1 VAGAPA
7 QREPHRYIVAFVA
20 ALIGIGP
27 LSIDAYLP
35 ALPTMAQA
43 LDSTIVAANIT
54 VSSFLL
60 GYAIGQLFGGPIS
73 DQIGRMRVALF
84 GLILLTICS
93 VAIAF
98 ANNMPLVQ
106 WLRGLQAVGGGFA
119 TVVAMAMI
127 RDSFPPEEAAKRY
140 PLVMLILLGAPLF
153 APGIGAALLPLG
165 WPSIFIFL
173 AAYAVVIALLFPAIG
188 ETLPHP
194 PGKVRLA
201 GIVPQYIAVLKT
213 RINGRLVP
221 LRYIFAQG
229 LITSVMMIFITN
241 SAFIY
246 LDYFAVGEQNF
257 MFFFGANIVVMMV
270 FSLTT
275 SRVVG
280 RVAPFTL
287 FRSGRIIQLIALAGL
302 TVCVFLSDHP
312 ETLWFT
318 PLLAL
323 GIGTAGM
330 IGPSVNALY
339 LSLFDR
345 LAGSASSLMATA
357 SFVFGGAL
365 GALTSALHDGTL
377 RPVMATMLAAVVVAN
392 LIAAT
397 IPAPVRVTSTP
408 EGSPT

>member
-1 VAGAPA
+1 LTGAPEH
-7 QREPHRYIVAFVA
+7 REPHRYLVAFVA

-35 ALPTMAQA
+35 ALPTMAES
-43 LDSTIVAANIT
+43 LDSTIVAANVT
-54 VSSFLL
+54 VSSFLI

-84 GLILLTICS
+84 GLILLAVCS
-93 VAIAF
+93 VWIAF

-127 RDSFPPEEAAKRY
+127 RDSFPPAEAAKRY

-173 AAYAVVIALLFPAIG
+173 AGYAVVIALLFPAIG
-188 ETLPHP
+188 ESLPRP
-194 PGKVRLA
+194 GGKVRLG
-201 GIVPQYIAVLKT
+201 GIVPQYLAVLKT
-213 RINGRLVP
+213 RVNGRLVP
-221 LRYIFAQG
+221 LRFIFSQG

-287 FRSGRIIQLIALAGL
+287 FRGGRIIQLTALAVL
-302 TVCVFLSDHP
+302 VTCVFLAEEP
-312 ETLWFT
+312 ETVWFT

-323 GIGTAGM
+323 AIGTAGM

-339 LSLFDR
+339 LSIFDR
-345 LAGSASSLMATA
+345 LAGSAASLMATA
-357 SFVFGGAL
+357 SFVFGGVL
-365 GALTSALHDGTL
+365 GALSSALHDGTL
-377 RPVMATMLAAVVVAN
+377 RPVMATMLLAVVMAN

-397 IPAPVRVTSTP
+397 IPAPAGTSARLRDTP
-408 EGSPT
+408 P

>member
-1 VAGAPA
+1 MGGAA
-7 QREPHRYIVAFVA
+7 DRREPHRYIVAFVA

-27 LSIDAYLP
+27 LAIDAYLP
-35 ALPTMAQA
+35 ALPAMAQA
-43 LDSTIVAANIT
+43 LNSDIVAANLT

-60 GYAIGQLFGGPIS
+60 GYAVGQLFGGPIS
-73 DQIGRMRVALF
+73 DQVGRMRVALF

-173 AAYAVVIALLFPAIG
+173 AAYAVMIALLFPAIG
-188 ETLPHP
+188 ETLPRP
-194 PGKVRLA
+194 GGKVRLS

-270 FSLTT
+270 FSMTT
-275 SRVVG
+275 ARIVG
-280 RVAPFTL
+280 NVLPFTL
-287 FRSGRIIQLIALAGL
+287 FRTGRMIQLTALAVL
-302 TVCVFLSDHP
+302 TGCVFWFEQA
-312 ETLWFT
+312 ETFWFT
-318 PLLAL
+318 PLLSL
-323 GIGTAGM
+323 SIGTAGM

-357 SFVFGGAL
+357 SFVFGGLL
-365 GALTSALHDGTL
+365 GVLTSAMHDGSL
-377 RPVMATMLAAVVVAN
+377 RPVMATMLGAVVLAN

-397 IPAPVRVTSTP
+397 IPAPARVSSAP
-408 EGSPT
+408 ESRPS

>member
-1 VAGAPA
+1 MNDSSGRRA
-7 QREPHRYIVAFVA
+7 PHRYIVGFVA

-35 ALPTMAQA
+35 ALPVMASD
-43 LDSTIVAANIT
+43 LGSDIVAANVT
-54 VSSFLL
+54 VSSFLV

-73 DQIGRMRVALF
+73 DQIGRMRVAIA
-84 GLILLTICS
+84 GSILLS
-93 VAIAF
+93 VTSVLIALADHMGTVQLLRAVQAI
-98 ANNMPLVQ
+98 
-106 WLRGLQAVGGGFA
+106 GGGFA

-153 APGIGAALLPLG
+153 APAIGAALLPIG
-165 WPSIFIFL
+165 WESIFLFL
-173 AAYAVVIALLFPAIG
+173 AVYAICIVLLFPAIG
-188 ETLPHP
+188 ETLPR
-194 PGKVRLA
+194 PGGRVNLKAIL
-201 GIVPQYIAVLKT
+201 PQYAAVLRT

-221 LRYIFAQG
+221 LRFIFAQG

-246 LDYFAVGEQNF
+246 LEYFDVGAERF
-257 MFFFGANIVVMMV
+257 VLFFGANIVVMMA

-275 SRVVG
+275 SRIVG
-280 RVAPFTL
+280 RVAPFSL
-287 FRSGRIIQLIALAGL
+287 FRTGRMIQLLALSAL
-302 TVCVFLSDHP
+302 TLCVFLFEP
-312 ETLWFT
+312 ETVWFT
-318 PLLAL
+318 PMLAL

-357 SFVFGGAL
+357 SFVFGGLL
-365 GALTSALHDGTL
+365 GALSSALHDGTL
-377 RPVMATMLAAVVVAN
+377 RPVMSTMLVAVVLAN
-392 LIAAT
+392 LIAAS
-397 IPAPVRVTSTP
+397 IPRP
-408 EGSPT
+408 ERPLPPRNG